1 MGNTEAKYIYK
12 SLAKKKNEKSLL
24 SNMSIIRRGVFSFT
38 IGGERPRRGEVI
50 GEEYLINFFLS
61 RKSPNTISCHILST
75 QHKREQLTLHQI
87 NIFLRLEIIINDF
100 KEREETFLDYKNRT
114 FQSPNYHIF
123 PKGLTQAMAFFNEKH
138 GLTRLQF
145 LNTKTGFFP
154 F

>member
-1 MGNTEAKYIYK
+1 
-12 SLAKKKNEKSLL
+12 
-24 SNMSIIRRGVFSFT
+24 MSIIRRGVFSIT
-38 IGGERPRRGEVI
+38 VKGERPWRGEVI
-50 GEEYLINFFLS
+50 GAEYLISFFLS
-61 RKSPNTISCHILST
+61 RKSPNTISCHIFST

-114 FQSPNYHIF
+114 FQSPSYHIF
-123 PKGLTQAMAFFNEKH
+123 PKGLTQAMAFFNKKH